1 MINKVDKDI
10 KVVVTGANGHLG
22 INVVGAL
29 LERGYQ
35 VRATVRDLN
44 NHEKTKSLKAMG
56 VEIVEADLLDKNSL
70 IRAFKGQDGIFQL
83 AAGFKMHTGNPE
95 LDIRKPA
102 IDGTINVLEAAK
114 ECNIKKIIYTSSV
127 AAVGSSMNGQKKN
140 EENWN
145 DNAAEFYA
153 KSKTDAER
161 ILWQKVSELSL
172 NVVSILPGM
181 IIGPNFNRHTP
192 STYLFEKMVKE
203 KVPMI
208 LPIEFSLVDVR
219 DVAIAHIDA
228 LENEAANGRYI
239 TAGEPLKMQKIIDI
253 IAKVRP
259 ELKLPTKPVP
269 SFLYPFLPFLDKME
283 ALFTGSMRTITKG
296 VVSEYLNGSV
306 QDFDTSK
313 IRNELNWQPRSIEQ
327 SIADTL
333 TWIEDNKIS
342 LG

>member
-1 MINKVDKDI
+1 MENKAAKDI

-22 INVVGAL
+22 TNVVGAL

-35 VRATVRDLN
+35 VRATVRDVKDKQ
-44 NHEKTKSLKAMG
+44 KTKNLESMG
-56 VEIVEADLLDKNSL
+56 VEIVEVNLLDKNAL
-70 IRAFKGQDGIFQL
+70 VRAFKGQDGVFQL

-95 LDIRKPA
+95 LDIRQPA
-102 IDGTINVLEAAK
+102 INGTINVLEAAS
-114 ECNIKKIIYTSSV
+114 ECNINKVVYTSSV
-127 AAVGSSMNGQKKN
+127 AAVGSSTNGQKKN

-145 DNAAEFYA
+145 DDAAEFYA
-153 KSKTDAER
+153 KCKNDAER
-161 ILWQKVSELSL
+161 ILWKKAAELSL

-192 STYLFEKMVKE
+192 STYIFEKILKE
-203 KVPMI
+203 KIPMI

-228 LENEAANGRYI
+228 YENEASNGRYI
-239 TAGEPLKMQKIIDI
+239 TAGEPLKMQQIIDI

-259 ELKLPTKPVP
+259 ELNLPTKTVP
-269 SFLYPFLPFLDKME
+269 AFLYPFLPFLDKME

-296 VVSEYLNGSV
+296 VVTEYLNGSV

-313 IRNELNWQPRSIEQ
+313 IRNELNWKPRAIEK

-333 TWIEDNKIS
+333 HWIETNKIS